1 MATHSSTLV
10 REAHG
15 QRSLAGFSPWGHRVG
30 QDLVTKQQLLYRDNH
45 FFVSNSLLLAVENSL
60 FLSLIAFQI
69 LIQSLLKPYI
79 LLGESSF
86 APPCQ
91 LTGCCKFLLY
101 RDWLLSRF
109 EQPGS
114 FLSSPRALC
123 RLCVLP
129 ALQPSRAQG
138 VYATAFGWENKFQ
151 LRSKLKMNPALGK
164 NTGSRILPVYPVKNP
179 FGCSSL
185 EFHSGTIS
193 CLIAGSAL
201 GRIVGKTK
209 ADGLAPCV
217 ATCKLQPGRRGL
229 LHTQKHTGV

>member
-91 LTGCCKFLLY
+91 LTGCCKFYYTGTGFCL
-101 RDWLLSRF
+101 D
-109 EQPGS
+109 
-114 FLSSPRALC
+114 LSSRAAFCLLRGLSAASVFC
-123 RLCVLP
+123 QRCSL
-129 ALQPSRAQG
+129 RERR
-138 VYATAFGWENKFQ
+138 VYMLLLLAG
-151 LRSKLKMNPALGK
+151 
-164 NTGSRILPVYPVKNP
+164 RIN
-179 FGCSSL
+179 SSL
-185 EFHSGTIS
+185 GPS
-193 CLIAGSAL
+193 
-201 GRIVGKTK
+201 
-209 ADGLAPCV
+209 
-217 ATCKLQPGRRGL
+217 
-229 LHTQKHTGV
+229 